1 MDSQWR
7 FVRHPSATAKQQL
20 RASNKIAS
28 RIELVPPV
36 RSYVVVV
43 SGVCAVDLKFPR
55 LRVARTRKM
64 DVDDSQLQL
73 YFDTVLELTRN
84 AGKIVR
90 EHHNKGKKVT
100 IKSCDVDL
108 VTETDQQVEKLL
120 VTSLLT
126 KFPGH
131 KYIGE
136 EAVADGKPCE
146 LTDEPTWIIDPVD
159 GTMNFVHG
167 YPNFCISVA
176 LWIKKKPSIG
186 IIYNP
191 ILELMFTAQT
201 GKGAFLNGNRISTS
215 SVKDLEKGL
224 LAMEFG
230 TSRDPEKMAVVM
242 ENTQI
247 LLPLLHGIR
256 SSGSAALNMAM
267 VAMGGAD
274 CYFEFGIHVWDI
286 AAGVPLIQEAGGFV
300 SDPAGGELDPLSRRV
315 LVASNEEFAKKI
327 IPHLKQHYPERD

>member
-20 RASNKIAS
+20 RATNKIAS

-36 RSYVVVV
+36 RSHVVVV
-43 SGVCAVDLKFPR
+43 SGVCVVDLKFPR
-55 LRVARTRKM
+55 LRVARIRKM

-90 EHHNKGKKVT
+90 EQHNKGKKVT

-146 LTDEPTWIIDPVD
+146 L
-159 GTMNFVHG
+159 N
-167 YPNFCISVA
+167 
-176 LWIKKKPSIG
+176 
-186 IIYNP
+186 
-191 ILELMFTAQT
+191 
-201 GKGAFLNGNRISTS
+201 
-215 SVKDLEKGL
+215 LEKGL

-230 TSRDPEKMAVVM
+230 TSRDPEKMVVVM

-274 CYFEFGIHVWDI
+274 CYFEFGIHIWDI

-300 SDPAGGELDPLSRRV
+300 SDPAG
-315 LVASNEEFAKKI
+315 
-327 IPHLKQHYPERD
+327 